1 MIVLATTLGLEI
13 FIFFNMQNE
22 TRNMVKSAGLMVFA
36 LIFLIMGTFLM
47 VLPINNKIAI
57 PLFTV
62 LSLGPAPFVF
72 FFSA

>member
-1 MIVLATTLGLEI
+1 
-13 FIFFNMQNE
+13 
-22 TRNMVKSAGLMVFA
+22 
-36 LIFLIMGTFLM
+36 M

-72 FFSA
+72 FFST

>member
-22 TRNMVKSAGLMVFA
+22 TRNMIKSAGLMVFA

-47 VLPINNKIAI
+47 VLPIKNKIAI